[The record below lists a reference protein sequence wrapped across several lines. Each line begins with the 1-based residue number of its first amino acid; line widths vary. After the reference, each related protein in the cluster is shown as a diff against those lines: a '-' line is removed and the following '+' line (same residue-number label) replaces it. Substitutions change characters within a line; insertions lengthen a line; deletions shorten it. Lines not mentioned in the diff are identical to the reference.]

1 MIEAGTSPAQRTR
14 EPAGWTLLAR
24 VAELRGEG
32 PFALST
38 QGMDLVV
45 VRTEQGFKAYQGRC
59 PHQGA
64 LLGEGEIEGRELV
77 CRNHRWRFD
86 AATGRRTGGAQCLT
100 GYSLEIRG
108 DELWVDTSPAVPAE
122 GQVGAAQRRLSD
134 LPGPRGLPLVGNMHQ
149 INLGSFH
156 RVLERWAAEYG
167 SPYLYRMGSTPVVVV
182 SDHTVS
188 ERLLRARPES
198 YRRGSTVE
206 PVFEEMGVAGV
217 FSAEGAAWRPQR
229 RLAMEALS
237 HRNLKGFYPVL
248 EAVTRR
254 LRRRWQR
261 KADAGAT
268 LDIAEELKRFTVDV
282 TTALAF
288 GHDVNT
294 LEQGDDVIQRK
305 LELVFPAF
313 TRRLFALWPTWR
325 WIRMPQ
331 DRRLDR
337 ALAELREWL
346 GTHIAAARARLAAE
360 PSRAAEPAN
369 FLESMLLAR
378 DPDGQPFSDAVIF
391 GNAMTMLLAG
401 EDTTAY
407 TLAWAVHHLCDA
419 PEAVAGLRREAAA
432 LLAGQSVSP
441 DIEGANRLAYAG
453 AVANEAMRLRPVAP
467 LLFLEANHDVVI
479 GDLAAPAGTWI
490 AILTRLPAVDDRHFA
505 EPARF
510 LPERWLEARAG
521 ERPPRAH
528 EPSAHMPFGSGPRIC
543 PGRTLAL
550 LEMKMVLSMLYS
562 EFDVER
568 VGATEAV
575 KEVFAFTMPPA
586 DLRVKLRRRGTAPVA
601 IPSPEAETG

>member
-1 MIEAGTSPAQRTR
+1 
-14 EPAGWTLLAR
+14 
-24 VAELRGEG
+24 
-32 PFALST
+32 
-38 QGMDLVV
+38 
-45 VRTEQGFKAYQGRC
+45 
-59 PHQGA
+59 
-64 LLGEGEIEGRELV
+64 
-77 CRNHRWRFD
+77 
-86 AATGRRTGGAQCLT
+86 
-100 GYSLEIRG
+100 
-108 DELWVDTSPAVPAE
+108 
-122 GQVGAAQRRLSD
+122 
-134 LPGPRGLPLVGNMHQ
+134 
-149 INLGSFH
+149 
-156 RVLERWAAEYG
+156 
-167 SPYLYRMGSTPVVVV
+167 
-182 SDHTVS
+182 
-188 ERLLRARPES
+188 
-198 YRRGSTVE
+198 
-206 PVFEEMGVAGV
+206 
-217 FSAEGAAWRPQR
+217 
-229 RLAMEALS
+229 
-237 HRNLKGFYPVL
+237 
-248 EAVTRR
+248 
-254 LRRRWQR
+254 
-261 KADAGAT
+261 
-268 LDIAEELKRFTVDV
+268 
-282 TTALAF
+282 
-288 GHDVNT
+288 
-294 LEQGDDVIQRK
+294 
-305 LELVFPAF
+305 
-313 TRRLFALWPTWR
+313 
-325 WIRMPQ
+325 
-331 DRRLDR
+331 
-337 ALAELREWL
+337 
-346 GTHIAAARARLAAE
+346 
-360 PSRAAEPAN
+360 
-369 FLESMLLAR
+369 MLLAR